1 MTPDQGRHWRYPGA
15 RWWKFDFHTHTPA
28 SKDTYWY
35 KHQDNPLTP
44 EQWLQHFMDAD
55 IDCVAITD
63 HNSGA
68 WIDQLKAAY
77 EKMRDANAS
86 GFRELYLFPGVEIS
100 VNAGFH
106 LLAIFGAD
114 KGMPDIDTLLGLIDY
129 GGIKGD
135 SNSVTRKSAIEVVE
149 AVLHAGGIPI
159 PSHTD
164 DAKGLLR
171 LKDDGSNKPELD
183 ANTIRQVLACK
194 DILAMEV
201 VDPSRPKP
209 ALYKE
214 ADVTWS
220 EVLGSDCHSFRGQ
233 NCPGSRYTWVKM
245 ETPSIEGLR
254 LALMDGVGFSIRRN
268 DEEEPIELPKLF
280 METVEINNARFM
292 GRSQPARLEFSP
304 RLNALVGGRGTG
316 KSTVVHALRL
326 AARLENELVEELGD
340 QSDPRLTFERFSR
353 VPADSTD
360 TGGLRDTTEII
371 WTVTRDGVRYRVR
384 WSNDERTVEEDSGE
398 DRWSPSAIQAVSYE
412 RFPIRIYSQGQIT
425 ALAGENQQALLGVI
439 DKAAGIDELKR
450 HLEET
455 QAAFFASRA
464 RIRELDGKLARR
476 DAIVVERQ
484 DVERKL
490 QRFEEAG
497 HTTVLT
503 TYRHRSRQRTEADRQ
518 SDAVVEA
525 AERIEATAATLQ
537 SEDLPDGLFVTD
549 SNEDREVIAI
559 LDGLATAV
567 RTAADDLRATAQ
579 RLREVV
585 NTQREALKS
594 SIWQAAVDRAAGDY
608 SRLVEML
615 REEGINDLNE
625 YSRLV
630 QDRQRLDGELSR
642 LDSMRAERNRL
653 VEASQAN
660 LQNVLEAR
668 RALSDARSTFLERAL
683 AENRFVHIQ
692 DRIYGIDL
700 RVIERSLREV
710 LEVRDDRF
718 RDDILVMEDGRP
730 PKGAVA
736 GLFVNLPD
744 DQSARRSTIE
754 ARIDRLKSRI
764 GNACAG
770 SGDFGGHFN
779 NYLKREFNRKPEL
792 LDKVLAWFPE
802 DGLSVRYSRL
812 GDGTDFQP
820 ITQASAGQRSA
831 AMLAFLLAHGEEPL
845 VLDQPEDDLDNH
857 LIYDLVVRQ
866 IRENKLRRQIIV
878 VTHNPNVVVNG
889 DAEMLH
895 VLDFRGQCFIR
906 QKGSLQ
912 KEAIREEVCRVMEGG
927 REAFERRY
935 RRLGPEPIHV

>member
-1 MTPDQGRHWRYPGA
+1 MTSDQGRHWRYPGA

-28 SKDTYWY
+28 SQDTYWY
-35 KHQDNPLTP
+35 KHQDNPLMP
-44 EQWLQHFMDAD
+44 EQWLQHFMAAD

-63 HNSGA
+63 HNSGD

-77 EKMRDANAS
+77 EKMRDANAP
-86 GFRELYLFPGVEIS
+86 GFRELHLFPGVEIS

-106 LLAIFGAD
+106 LLAIFDVD
-114 KGMPDIDTLLGLIDY
+114 KTKSDIDTLLGLIDSAAV
-129 GGIKGD
+129 KGD
-135 SNSVTRKSAIEVVE
+135 SNGVTRKSAIEVVE

-159 PSHTD
+159 PAHTD

-171 LKDDGSNKPELD
+171 LKGDGSNKPELD

-201 VDPSRPKP
+201 VDPSRSKP

-220 EVLGSDCHSFRGQ
+220 EVVGSDCHSFRGQ

-245 ETPSIEGLR
+245 ETPCIEGLR
-254 LALMDGVGFSIRRN
+254 LALMDGAGFSIRRN
-268 DEEEPIELPKLF
+268 DEEEPVELPKLF
-280 METVEINNARFM
+280 VEAVEIKDARFM
-292 GRSQPARLEFSP
+292 GRGQPERLEFSP

-326 AARLENELVEELGD
+326 AARLENELVEGLGD
-340 QSDPRLTFERFSR
+340 QSEPRLTFERFNR

-360 TGGLRDTTEII
+360 TGGLRDTTEIT
-371 WTVTRDGVRYRVR
+371 WTVMRDGVRYRVR
-384 WSNDERTVEEDSGE
+384 WSDDKRIVEEDGGE
-398 DRWSPSAIQAVSYE
+398 DRWSPSAIQTVSYE
-412 RFPIRIYSQGQIT
+412 RFPIRIYSQGQIA
-425 ALAGENQQALLGVI
+425 ALAGENQQALLEVL
-439 DKAAGIDELKR
+439 DKAAGVNELKR
-450 HLEET
+450 HLKEA
-455 QAAFFASRA
+455 QAALFASRA
-464 RIRELDGKLARR
+464 QIRELDGKLARR
-476 DAIVVERQ
+476 DPITVERQ

-497 HTTVLT
+497 HTTILT
-503 TYRHRSRQRTEADRQ
+503 TYRHRSRQRTETDRQ
-518 SDAVVEA
+518 FDATVEA

-549 SNEDREVIAI
+549 ANEDRGVTAI
-559 LDGLATAV
+559 IDALATAV
-567 RTAADDLRATAQ
+567 HTAADDLHTTAQ
-579 RLREVV
+579 HLRGVV
-585 NTQREALKS
+585 DTQREALTKGT
-594 SIWQAAVDRAAGDY
+594 WRAAEDQAVRDY
-608 SRLVEML
+608 DQLVKTL
-615 REEGINDLNE
+615 REEGISDPNE
-625 YSRLV
+625 YGRLV

-642 LDSMRAERNRL
+642 LDSMQAERDRR
-653 VEASQAN
+653 VEESQTS

-668 RALSDARSTFLERAL
+668 RALSDARSAFLERAL
-683 AENRFVHIQ
+683 AGNRFVRIQ
-692 DRIYGIDL
+692 DHVYGIDP
-700 RVIERSLREV
+700 RVVERSLREV

-718 RDDILVMEDGRP
+718 RDDILVMEAGRP
-730 PKGAVA
+730 IKGAVER
-736 GLFVNLPD
+736 LFANLPD
-744 DQSARRSTIE
+744 DQAVRRSTIE
-754 ARIDRLKSRI
+754 ARLDRLKQRI
-764 GNACAG
+764 CNACTG

-779 NYLKREFNRKPEL
+779 NYLKRAFNRTPEF
-792 LDKVLAWFPE
+792 LDRVLAWFPE
-802 DGLSVRYSRL
+802 DGLSVAYSRL
-812 GDGTDFQP
+812 GDGKDFQP
-820 ITQASAGQRSA
+820 IAQASAGQRSA
-831 AMLAFLLAHGEEPL
+831 AMLAFLLVHGEEPL

-906 QKGSLQ
+906 QRGSLQ
-912 KEAIREEVCRVMEGG
+912 KEVVREEVCRVMEGG

-935 RRLGPEPIHV
+935 RRLGPEPVHV